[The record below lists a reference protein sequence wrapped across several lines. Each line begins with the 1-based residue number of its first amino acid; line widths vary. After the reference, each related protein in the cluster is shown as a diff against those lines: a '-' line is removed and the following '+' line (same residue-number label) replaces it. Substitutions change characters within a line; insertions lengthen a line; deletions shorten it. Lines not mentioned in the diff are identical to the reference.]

1 MKPPGRPA
9 IVLMTH
15 RIGRI
20 LGRFS
25 ELKSEIQET
34 ALRDARFRGLCED
47 YETATEALEF
57 WTRSSDP
64 RRLKLISDYRNLVA
78 DLEAEIF
85 ALVRGAP

>member
-1 MKPPGRPA
+1 MPHK
-9 IVLMTH
+9 
-15 RIGRI
+15 IGRI

-47 YETATEALEF
+47 YEAATQALEF
-57 WTRSSDP
+57 WIRSSDP
-64 RRLKLISDYRNLVA
+64 RRVKMIDEYRELSA

-85 ALVRGAP
+85 ALVRSTP